1 MQDTLIVTPT
11 LGERASLRRTIET
24 VRTIGGERVRH
35 VLVCP
40 ASQAKDLEQ
49 QFPGLEVVVEP
60 AKAGIFA
67 AVNFALRRSAR
78 SYRYVGYINDDDY
91 WLPGFESLFAALDR
105 SPRIDIAYGR
115 VNFINEKNEVL
126 FASTSSSRYMALK
139 PLFARDIVLFTQQA
153 TLMTS
158 NCFQRLGGYDESYQL
173 TADTEM
179 WIRAL
184 ELGYGMQYCKLL
196 CATYTIQ
203 SDQLSADQAK
213 VQEENRRIRREHGIH
228 KDWHS
233 TLEFLNYRLQNLP
246 AYTRRFMYGRW
257 TKVGQLFGK

>member
-11 LGERASLRRTIET
+11 LGERASLGRTIET

-40 ASQAKDLEQ
+40 SSQVMKLEQ
-49 QFPGLEVVVEP
+49 QFPGLEVVAEP

-67 AVNFALRRSAR
+67 AVNFALRRSAG
-78 SYRYVGYINDDDY
+78 SYQYVGYINDDDY
-91 WLPGFESLFAALDR
+91 WLPGFEALFTTLDR
-105 SPRIDIAYGR
+105 SPQIDIAYGR
-115 VNFINEKNEVL
+115 VNFINERNEVL
-126 FASTSSSRYMALK
+126 FASTSSSRYKALK
-139 PLFARDIVLFTQQA
+139 RLFARDIVLFTQQA
-153 TLMTS
+153 TLITS
-158 NCFQRLGGYDESYQL
+158 NCFRRLGGYDESYQL